1 MKEKAIGFRVTPSEI
16 FYSIVVNQKDEYEF
30 ISISS
35 LKIPVA
41 IDEPK
46 KLSFIRNTVST
57 ILLQY
62 NIDYAGI
69 KLTEG
74 NARSGVKNNS
84 LNLLCKTYNY
94 DDDTLDRVK
103 YGLEIIYISI
113 TKLTFLLICS
123 IIFKTFKET
132 LIFSFFISFIRN
144 YSYGIHA
151 KKSWQCYVSSF
162 IVFIIFPFAV
172 IKINLPFLF
181 KIIICLFSLISM
193 ILYAPAANRRY
204 VQRNWQSLSLQVF
217 SD

>member
-84 LNLLCKTYNY
+84 IFRYKVEGVLKELLSNSVTKNCVLGLSTNIAAILNIQKGKPAEMLDSILDTANLKT
-94 DDDTLDRVK
+94 DVEK
-103 YGLEIIYISI
+103 KISI
-113 TKLTFLLICS
+113 GH
-123 IIFKTFKET
+123 KE
-132 LIFSFFISFIRN
+132 
-144 YSYGIHA
+144 A
-151 KKSWQCYVSSF
+151 
-162 IVFIIFPFAV
+162 
-172 IKINLPFLF
+172 
-181 KIIICLFSLISM
+181 
-193 ILYAPAANRRY
+193 ILVALAALEDGMKNE
-204 VQRNWQSLSLQVF
+204 
-217 SD
+217 

>member
-1 MKEKAIGFRVTPSEI
+1 MREI
-16 FYSIVVNQKDEYEF
+16 F
-30 ISISS
+30 
-35 LKIPVA
+35 L
-41 IDEPK
+41 
-46 KLSFIRNTVST
+46 
-57 ILLQY
+57 
-62 NIDYAGI
+62 
-69 KLTEG
+69 
-74 NARSGVKNNS
+74 NNS

-94 DDDTLDRVK
+94 DNDTLDRVK

-193 ILYAPAANRRY
+193 ILYAPADTYKRPLVNKEHRKLLKIKSIIFVSIYTFIIIILNDKYYSNIICLALIT
-204 VQRNWQSLSLQVF
+204 QSMLINPFIYKLFKLPYNNYKAYQKSAA
-217 SD
+217 

>member
-1 MKEKAIGFRVTPSEI
+1 MREI
-16 FYSIVVNQKDEYEF
+16 F
-30 ISISS
+30 
-35 LKIPVA
+35 L
-41 IDEPK
+41 
-46 KLSFIRNTVST
+46 
-57 ILLQY
+57 
-62 NIDYAGI
+62 
-69 KLTEG
+69 
-74 NARSGVKNNS
+74 NNS

-94 DDDTLDRVK
+94 DNDTLDKVK

-193 ILYAPAANRRY
+193 ILYAPADTYKRPLVNKEHRKLLKIKSIIFVSIYSFIIFILNDKYYSNIICLALIT
-204 VQRNWQSLSLQVF
+204 QSMLINPFIYKLFKLPYNNYKAYQKGAA
-217 SD
+217 

>member
-1 MKEKAIGFRVTPSEI
+1 MREI
-16 FYSIVVNQKDEYEF
+16 F
-30 ISISS
+30 
-35 LKIPVA
+35 L
-41 IDEPK
+41 
-46 KLSFIRNTVST
+46 
-57 ILLQY
+57 
-62 NIDYAGI
+62 
-69 KLTEG
+69 
-74 NARSGVKNNS
+74 NNS

-94 DDDTLDRVK
+94 DNDTLDRVK

-151 KKSWQCYVSSF
+151 KKSLQCYVSSF

-181 KIIICLFSLISM
+181 KIIICLFALISM
-193 ILYAPAANRRY
+193 ILYAPADTYKRPLVNKEHRKLLKIKSIIITIIY
-204 VQRNWQSLSLQVF
+204 IFIIYILKDNYYSNLILLSLIIQSLVINPFIYKLFKLPYNNYKVYQKEAA
-217 SD
+217 